1 MANKPRSNKQSKRRA
16 SPPASAL
23 RRHVVASLLVAV
35 SLPAA
40 LSLCGSRLERSGL
53 LALEQGEPATAVAQ
67 LSRARQFAAYS
78 GAALLGR
85 LPGGLLW
92 SGLSPN
98 SEYAAGRAVLESR
111 GEVLAAIDHFDAAI
125 RGNPNLWPAHANLA
139 AVQAGLG
146 DVMAALEATLS
157 ACQRAIDILVIRAD
171 DAPAPAD
178 PGQALPACSCLPH
191 AADAY
196 QRALANVAGHEG
208 ASAALERLA
217 ELQQEG
223 RGSQGRITSSLSPS
237 RRPVDSVPT
246 DSDTDPVVV
255 SVTFGAC
262 RYVPAIFSV
271 SKDTKMR
278 ALNERAR
285 RQMMRM

>member
-67 LSRARQFAAYS
+67 LTRARQSAAYS

-85 LPGGLLW
+85 LPGGLLSVLW

-157 ACQRAIDILVIRAD
+157 VAD
-171 DAPAPAD
+171 AA
-178 PGQALPACSCLPH
+178 H
-191 AADAY
+191 AA
-196 QRALANVAGHEG
+196 EK
-208 ASAALERLA
+208 RL
-217 ELQQEG
+217 
-223 RGSQGRITSSLSPS
+223 
-237 RRPVDSVPT
+237 
-246 DSDTDPVVV
+246 
-255 SVTFGAC
+255 
-262 RYVPAIFSV
+262 
-271 SKDTKMR
+271 
-278 ALNERAR
+278 
-285 RQMMRM
+285 

>member
-1 MANKPRSNKQSKRRA
+1 MANKPRNNKQSKRRA

-67 LSRARQFAAYS
+67 LTRARQFAAYS

-111 GEVLAAIDHFDAAI
+111 GEVLAAIRHFDAAI

-157 ACQRAIDILVIRAD
+157 VAD
-171 DAPAPAD
+171 AA
-178 PGQALPACSCLPH
+178 H
-191 AADAY
+191 AA
-196 QRALANVAGHEG
+196 EK
-208 ASAALERLA
+208 RL
-217 ELQQEG
+217 
-223 RGSQGRITSSLSPS
+223 
-237 RRPVDSVPT
+237 
-246 DSDTDPVVV
+246 
-255 SVTFGAC
+255 
-262 RYVPAIFSV
+262 
-271 SKDTKMR
+271 
-278 ALNERAR
+278 
-285 RQMMRM
+285 